1 LNKKWLW
8 IGIGGVGIIAIAL
21 ILILTISNKPKQAAA
36 PVQNTTRVS
45 KGDITV
51 SVSGSGSTVS
61 TESESVRTKDEG
73 KVSEVRV
80 KAGDVVKK
88 GQVLLT
94 FEGTDNSDNLKAQQS
109 SLESQKLDLADLQDQ
124 FKRQVQEG
132 ADEQTLNATKKSIT
146 KQELNIGNTEA
157 EIAKLQE
164 DTVPPDPLTSP
175 IDGTVTA
182 VNITAGEQA
191 KSGSELFVIN
201 DYQKL
206 SVKIQVDELDIPSV
220 KEGMKATV
228 KVDALPEQTFE
239 GTVSDIA
246 DEGVASGGVSL
257 FDVTIALNDSEGVRV
272 GMSAEATIITEEKQD
287 VLTLPIEAVQ
297 QRGGRYVVLLPGTGG
312 GAESAA
318 GGAANPA
325 GGAAGSRPGAGSPG
339 AGDAPSAG
347 DATPGAGSAPSAGS
361 TGNGRVDQGQ
371 SGAAP
376 DGGPAPAA
384 EGTPPQAGAAARSGS
399 AAEAPANR
407 QGQARGN
414 GTPGATGVTGGT
426 GGRMQVMEVGVH
438 NETLIE
444 IVSGLTEGQ
453 EVVIPTVISTSSG
466 SAAQQQQMRMQGG
479 FGGSSGFGGG
489 NGAGFGGGA
498 APGGGATA
506 PTGAGGFGGGG
517 GR

>member
-1 LNKKWLW
+1 MKKKWLW
-8 IGIGGVGIIAIAL
+8 IGIGAGVIIAIAL
-21 ILILTISNKPKQAAA
+21 ILILTIPNKPKQAAT

-80 KAGDVVKK
+80 KAGDIVKK

-109 SLESQKLDLADLQDQ
+109 SLESQQLDLVDLQEQ

-146 KQELNIGNTEA
+146 KQELNIGNTET
-157 EIAKLQE
+157 EIAKQKE
-164 DTVPPDPLTSP
+164 DMVPPDPLTSP

-191 KSGSELFVIN
+191 KTGAELFVIN

-228 KVDALPEQTFE
+228 QVDALPDQTFE

-246 DEGVASGGVSL
+246 DEGTASGGVSL

-297 QRGGRYVVLLPGTGG
+297 QRGGRYVVLLAGTEAGTK
-312 GAESAA
+312 SAA
-318 GGAANPA
+318 AGVANPA
-325 GGAAGSRPGAGSPG
+325 EGATGAGRTGQPGAAL
-339 AGDAPSAG
+339 D
-347 DATPGAGSAPSAGS
+347 
-361 TGNGRVDQGQ
+361 
-371 SGAAP
+371 
-376 DGGPAPAA
+376 A
-384 EGTPPQAGAAARSGS
+384 EGTPPQTGSGTRSSGAS
-399 AAEAPANR
+399 EAPANR
-407 QGQARGN
+407 QGRGTGAN
-414 GTPGATGVTGGT
+414 GAAGGTGGM
-426 GGRMQVMEVGVH
+426 GGRMQVVEVGAH

-453 EVVIPTVISTSSG
+453 EVIIPTVISNSSG
-466 SAAQQQQMRMQGG
+466 SANQQQQTRIQGG
-479 FGGSSGFGGG
+479 FGGESGFSGGS
-489 NGAGFGGGA
+489 GAGFGGGA
-498 APGGGATA
+498 VPGGGGSA
-506 PTGAGGFGGGG
+506 PTGGGGGFGGGG

>member
-1 LNKKWLW
+1 MKKKGLW
-8 IGIGGVGIIAIAL
+8 IGIGAVGVIVIAL
-21 ILILTISNKPKQAAA
+21 ILILTIPNKPKQAAT

-51 SVSGSGSTVS
+51 SVTGSGSTVS
-61 TESESVRTKDEG
+61 TESDSVRTKDEG
-73 KVSEVRV
+73 KVSEVHV

-109 SLESQKLDLADLQDQ
+109 SLESQQLDLVDLQEQ

-132 ADEQTLNATKKSIT
+132 ADEQTLNTTKKSIT
-146 KQELNIGNTEA
+146 KQELNISNTEA
-157 EIAKLQE
+157 EIAKLKE
-164 DTVPPDPLTSP
+164 DMVPPDPLTSP

-206 SVKIQVDELDIPSV
+206 SVKIQVDELDIPNV
-220 KEGMKATV
+220 EEGMKATV
-228 KVDALPEQTFE
+228 QVDALPDQTFE

-246 DEGVASGGVSL
+246 DEGTASGGVSL

-297 QRGGRYVVLLPGTGG
+297 QRGGRYVVLLSEGESGESSVPVGG
-312 GAESAA
+312 QPPDAEA
-318 GGAANPA
+318 
-325 GGAAGSRPGAGSPG
+325 
-339 AGDAPSAG
+339 
-347 DATPGAGSAPSAGS
+347 
-361 TGNGRVDQGQ
+361 
-371 SGAAP
+371 
-376 DGGPAPAA
+376 
-384 EGTPPQAGAAARSGS
+384 TPPQAGSGARSNDAS
-399 AAEAPANR
+399 EAPANR
-407 QGQARGN
+407 QGRGTGASGVAGGN
-414 GTPGATGVTGGT
+414 GGSGSM
-426 GGRMQVMEVGVH
+426 GGRMQVVEVGAH

-453 EVVIPTVISTSSG
+453 EVVIPTVISNSSG
-466 SAAQQQQMRMQGG
+466 SATQQQTRMQGG
-479 FGGSSGFGGG
+479 FGGSSGLSGGS
-489 NGAGFGGGA
+489 AGFSGGA
-498 APGGGATA
+498 APGGGGAA
-506 PTGAGGFGGGG
+506 PTGGGGGFGGGG

>member
-1 LNKKWLW
+1 MNKKWLW
-8 IGIGGVGIIAIAL
+8 IGIGVAGMIVIAL
-21 ILILTISNKPKQAAA
+21 IGILTIPNKPKQTAA
-36 PVQNTTRVS
+36 PVQNTTQVS

-94 FEGTDNSDNLKAQQS
+94 FEGNDNSDNLKAQQS
-109 SLESQKLDLADLQDQ
+109 SLESQRLDLVDLQDQ

-146 KQELNIGNTEA
+146 KQELNISNTET
-157 EIAKLQE
+157 EMAKLQE
-164 DTVPPDPLTSP
+164 ESVPPDPLTSP

-220 KEGMKATV
+220 KEGMKANV
-228 KVDALPEQTFE
+228 QVDALPDQTFE
-239 GTVSDIA
+239 GIVSDIA

-257 FDVTIALNDSEGVRV
+257 FDVTVALNDSEGVRV

-297 QRGGRYVVLLPGTGG
+297 QRGGRYVVLLPGTGS
-312 GAESAA
+312 GAEGAA
-318 GGAANPA
+318 GGAA
-325 GGAAGSRPGAGSPG
+325 SRTGVGSPG
-339 AGDAPSAG
+339 ADDATGAG
-347 DATPGAGSAPSAGS
+347 DVTGTGNATGAGRAGQA
-361 TGNGRVDQGQ
+361 GA
-371 SGAAP
+371 GAAS
-376 DGGPAPAA
+376 DGGPSSAA
-384 EGTPPQAGAAARSGS
+384 EGTPPQTGAAARNGS
-399 AAEAPANR
+399 AAEAPATR
-407 QGQARGN
+407 QGRGT
-414 GTPGATGVTGGT
+414 GTSGAAGGTGGT
-426 GGRMQVMEVGVH
+426 GGRMQVVEVGAH

-453 EVVIPTVISTSSG
+453 EVVIPTVISTSTG

-479 FGGSSGFGGG
+479 FGGGSGFGGG
-489 NGAGFGGGA
+489 GGAGFGGGA
-498 APGGGATA
+498 APGGGGAA
-506 PTGAGGFGGGG
+506 PTGGGGFSGGG

>member
-1 LNKKWLW
+1 MKKKWLW
-8 IGIGGVGIIAIAL
+8 IGMGAVVIIALAL
-21 ILILTISNKPKQAAA
+21 LLILTIPNKPKQAAT

-51 SVSGSGSTVS
+51 SVSGSGSIVS

-73 KVSEVRV
+73 KVSEVHV

-94 FEGTDNSDNLKAQQS
+94 FEGTDNSDNLKSQQS
-109 SLESQKLDLADLQDQ
+109 SLESQKLDLLDLQEQ

-146 KQELNIGNTEA
+146 KQELNISNTET
-157 EIAKLQE
+157 EITKLKE
-164 DTVPPDPLTSP
+164 DMVPPDPLTSP

-191 KSGSELFVIN
+191 KGGSELFVIN

-220 KEGMKATV
+220 EEGMKSTV
-228 KVDALPEQTFE
+228 QVDALPDQTFE
-239 GTVSDIA
+239 GIVSDIA

-257 FDVTIALNDSEGVRV
+257 FDVTIALNDSTGVRV

-297 QRGGRYVVLLPGTGG
+297 QRGGRYVVLLPGTGS
-312 GAESAA
+312 GAASEA
-318 GGAANPA
+318 GGAASEA
-325 GGAAGSRPGAGSPG
+325 GTGSAG
-339 AGDAPSAG
+339 AGDAPGTGSAPS
-347 DATPGAGSAPSAGS
+347 TSGAPSEGSAPSADAPASRPGRD
-361 TGNGRVDQGQ
+361 TGA
-371 SGAAP
+371 SGA
-376 DGGPAPAA
+376 
-384 EGTPPQAGAAARSGS
+384 TGA
-399 AAEAPANR
+399 
-407 QGQARGN
+407 ARGN
-414 GTPGATGVTGGT
+414 DGSGGMS
-426 GGRMQVMEVGVH
+426 GRMQVVEVGAH

-466 SAAQQQQMRMQGG
+466 SAAQQQQTRMQGG
-479 FGGSSGFGGG
+479 FGGGSGFGGG
-489 NGAGFGGGA
+489 GGAGTSFGGGTAPGGGGA
-498 APGGGATA
+498 APTGG
-506 PTGAGGFGGGG
+506 GGFGGGG